1 MPVGKKGRSSNG
13 RKDVLG
19 SRVNAV
25 VFVCIKFQDNKRI
38 PNDFGVVQIR
48 IMCSVGGS

>member
-13 RKDVLG
+13 RKDALG

-25 VFVCIKFQDNKRI
+25 FVCVRFKDNKRI
-38 PNDFGVVQIR
+38 PNDFCVVQIR
-48 IMCSVGGS
+48 IMCSAEGS